1 MRDTDWIIL
10 DELHKNP
17 NITKVAAKLYITQ
30 PTLTKRLQAMEEEF
44 QVRIVNR
51 STKGVEFTPE
61 DGQVFAWL
69 EEKDYDHSMNLHLLN
84 LETGTSFVVSA
95 GAGEYVRPVGFIL
108 SLQPPPAGRNPD
120 GLQISASQHQL

>member
-51 STKGVEFTPE
+51 STKGLIRC
-61 DGQVFAWL
+61 AIA
-69 EEKDYDHSMNLHLLN
+69 LN
-84 LETGTSFVVSA
+84 W
-95 GAGEYVRPVGFIL
+95 
-108 SLQPPPAGRNPD
+108 
-120 GLQISASQHQL
+120 